1 MLKRTFL
8 VVAATLGLAAMAPAA
23 QAEKAIFAGG
33 CFWSTQKA
41 FDQVPG
47 VTSTRAG
54 FYGGTVKNPDYMQV
68 VRGNTGHVESVE
80 VTYDPKKVSYS
91 TLLDAYWKHTDPT
104 DPNGVICDKGPG
116 YRTAIFATSA
126 AQFDTATASKAGIQA
141 YLKKTVVTKVVKAST
156 VALPFYAAEDYHQH
170 YWRTH
175 KSEYDRY
182 HLGCGRA
189 KALKKLWG

>member
-8 VVAATLGLAAMAPAA
+8 IAAFALGFMAFTPAA
-23 QAEKAIFAGG
+23 QAETAVFAGG

-54 FYGGTVKNPDYMQV
+54 FYGGTVKNPAYMDV
-68 VRGNTGHVESVE
+68 VRGNTGHLEAVE
-80 VTYDPKKVSYS
+80 VVFDPKKVTYAS
-91 TLLDAYWKHTDPT
+91 LLYAYWKHTDPT

-116 YRTAIFATSA
+116 YRTAIFTFNDGQYQAATS
-126 AQFDTATASKAGIQA
+126 SKAKVQA
-141 YLKKTVVTKVVKAST
+141 LLKKTVVTKIIKSSDVK
-156 VALPFYAAEDYHQH
+156 LPFYPAEDYHQH

-175 KSEYDRY
+175 KADYDRY
-182 HLGCGRA
+182 HRGCGRE
-189 KALKKLWG
+189 KALKALWG